1 MSIDSFHML
10 ECHYQWPPLRGR
22 DNGHIYTAEEP
33 LREVGANLSN
43 IRFLLP
49 KFTKE
54 IWLGPQTFHFFWY
67 DSIKLV
73 QFYIVYNSPPPPPF
87 IKS

>member
-10 ECHYQWPPLRGR
+10 ECHYQWPPLRGW
-22 DNGHIYTAEEP
+22 DNGHIYTAAEP
-33 LREVGANLSN
+33 LIERGGGGGRGNLSN

-54 IWLGPQTFHFFWY
+54 IWLAPQTFHFFF
-67 DSIKLV
+67 V
-73 QFYIVYNSPPPPPF
+73 
-87 IKS
+87 